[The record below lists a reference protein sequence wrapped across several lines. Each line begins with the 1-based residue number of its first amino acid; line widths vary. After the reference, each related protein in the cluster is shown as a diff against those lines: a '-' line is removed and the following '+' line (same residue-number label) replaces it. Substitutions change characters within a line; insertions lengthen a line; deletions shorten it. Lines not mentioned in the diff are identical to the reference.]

1 MTAGARVGSKGWRY
15 SVGDWFFWWILGGG
29 FKPTTDHCFRG
40 APTGHGIPAQ
50 GETLGSTIQT
60 FWRSEGTL
68 HNPGSPAGRRA
79 MRRSFRTRPILN
91 AESQGFTLGWYAVPR
106 RGTGMSMVCGALLG
120 HGRGMYAVCR
130 DWTGQAKI
138 FQGRFLLDETAKI
151 EWLGMDGGVGCQ
163 PDSSSGRG
171 TQEQ

>member
-1 MTAGARVGSKGWRY
+1 MNG
-15 SVGDWFFWWILGGG
+15 FFGG
-29 FKPTTDHCFRG
+29 FLGAVSNRQRTTAFGVH
-40 APTGHGIPAQ
+40 
-50 GETLGSTIQT
+50 
-60 FWRSEGTL
+60 
-68 HNPGSPAGRRA
+68 
-79 MRRSFRTRPILN
+79 
-91 AESQGFTLGWYAVPR
+91 R

-120 HGRGMYAVCR
+120 HGRGMDAVCR